1 MENQSVYLAEP
12 SEKANPI
19 QNESEEKL
27 KLILSAAPI
36 GIGLVVNRV
45 IEEVNDFFCKMIGYE
60 RDELIGRNSR
70 LLYTSDEEYNLV
82 GEEKYYQISQIGIG
96 TVKTR
101 FKKKNGEII
110 NVVLSSKPFDQNDL
124 IKGVIFTVE
133 DITEKTKYENELKL
147 SEEKFRKAFFT
158 SPDSININRLSDGLY
173 ISVNENFLK
182 LSGYSQEEILGKTS
196 IELNIWDNPQDRTN
210 LVNELKTKGFVE
222 NLEADFKM
230 KNGEIIHGLMSA
242 SLIQLDGTDC
252 LLSIT
257 RDITERK
264 KILKIIKD
272 SEENYQQIIHGM
284 QDMVFVINMKGE
296 IVDANNSAI
305 LTLGYSKDE
314 LINMHVTKFDNS
326 LSNKQIEKLI
336 DRLPSE
342 KLQFFETQHITKD
355 KKIIP
360 VEVQS
365 TIITYHGEKA
375 ILSIARNIT
384 ERKKTENELKISEE
398 NLKTFFNS
406 VDMLIFILNEEGKII
421 EINDT
426 VESRLGYKKEELLDK
441 TVLAVHPPEKEKE
454 VVQIVN
460 EMLGGYRETCPIP
473 LISKTGKYIPVETTV
488 KHGIWNGKPALFG
501 ISKDISKLKLSE
513 DKFAKAF
520 HNNPAISGFSDL
532 ETGKYIEVNKTF
544 YEKLGYSP
552 EEVIGKKA
560 SEVVKLDYDFRE
572 KTLDKLKK
580 NNFIENFET
589 VIQKKDGTP
598 LNVLLTAEVVEIED
612 KKYNYTTAVDITEL
626 KKSQQNLIT
635 SEENLKTFFHSV
647 DSFIF
652 ILDENKNIIE
662 INDTVEKRLGYARDE
677 IIDKAVTFIY
687 PGNRS
692 KELIVK
698 INEMIDGNRKDCL
711 IPMRTKDGHVIEVE
725 TQVIEGIWNGKPA
738 VFGISK
744 DISDLIVSEQKFS
757 IAFNNNPAISGL
769 LDFETEK
776 ILEVNKTFYEKLGYL
791 PEDVLGKNINELFL
805 FDEKFLDSSY
815 EELFIKYGYLKNIET
830 ILYTKSKRPL
840 NVLLSAELIEIK
852 GKKFIFSNATDIT
865 ALKYYEEDLRKSQE
879 RYQKF
884 FEDDITADFLWSPSG
899 EILDC
904 NPAFIEMFGFKSIE
918 AARNS
923 NNDVL
928 FITKKSKE
936 DFLSAIKSIKNLYNY
951 ELKLKRMD
959 GKNIFVVGNIISE
972 YDKTNSLIQYKGYLR
987 EITNSKLIEEQL
999 ERYRVHLEDLVK
1011 KRTELLEKEITRR
1024 IKAESKAKS
1033 ALEKER
1039 ELNQLKSTFMSTVSH
1054 EFRTPLTS
1062 IYSSVELIE
1071 RYSDKWEKNKTIE
1084 HYQRIKESIDH
1095 LTQMLEEVL
1104 QLNRSE
1110 QSKITFNPENTNL
1123 EAFCKN
1129 IIKDFEPLLIKD
1141 QKLNFEFQLSEID
1154 YLIDRNLLKIIL
1166 SNLISNAIKFS
1177 SHNGEIDF
1185 CVSQIPNK
1193 IKFIIRDKGI
1203 GISEVDIEKIFN
1215 PFYRSS
1221 KVSTIAGSGLGLAI
1235 AKSYV
1240 EIHKG
1245 TIEVESKLNKGTTFT
1260 LLIPK
1265 KTEK

>member
-1 MENQSVYLAEP
+1 MENHSVNLAEP

-158 SPDSININRLSDGLY
+158 SPESININRLSDGLY

-473 LISKTGKYIPVETTV
+473 LI
-488 KHGIWNGKPALFG
+488 
-501 ISKDISKLKLSE
+501 
-513 DKFAKAF
+513 
-520 HNNPAISGFSDL
+520 
-532 ETGKYIEVNKTF
+532 
-544 YEKLGYSP
+544 
-552 EEVIGKKA
+552 
-560 SEVVKLDYDFRE
+560 
-572 KTLDKLKK
+572 
-580 NNFIENFET
+580 
-589 VIQKKDGTP
+589 
-598 LNVLLTAEVVEIED
+598 
-612 KKYNYTTAVDITEL
+612 
-626 KKSQQNLIT
+626 
-635 SEENLKTFFHSV
+635 
-647 DSFIF
+647 
-652 ILDENKNIIE
+652 
-662 INDTVEKRLGYARDE
+662 
-677 IIDKAVTFIY
+677 
-687 PGNRS
+687 
-692 KELIVK
+692 
-698 INEMIDGNRKDCL
+698 
-711 IPMRTKDGHVIEVE
+711 
-725 TQVIEGIWNGKPA
+725 
-738 VFGISK
+738 
-744 DISDLIVSEQKFS
+744 
-757 IAFNNNPAISGL
+757 
-769 LDFETEK
+769 
-776 ILEVNKTFYEKLGYL
+776 
-791 PEDVLGKNINELFL
+791 
-805 FDEKFLDSSY
+805 
-815 EELFIKYGYLKNIET
+815 
-830 ILYTKSKRPL
+830 
-840 NVLLSAELIEIK
+840 
-852 GKKFIFSNATDIT
+852 
-865 ALKYYEEDLRKSQE
+865 
-879 RYQKF
+879 
-884 FEDDITADFLWSPSG
+884 
-899 EILDC
+899 
-904 NPAFIEMFGFKSIE
+904 
-918 AARNS
+918 
-923 NNDVL
+923 
-928 FITKKSKE
+928 
-936 DFLSAIKSIKNLYNY
+936 
-951 ELKLKRMD
+951 
-959 GKNIFVVGNIISE
+959 
-972 YDKTNSLIQYKGYLR
+972 
-987 EITNSKLIEEQL
+987 
-999 ERYRVHLEDLVK
+999 
-1011 KRTELLEKEITRR
+1011 
-1024 IKAESKAKS
+1024 
-1033 ALEKER
+1033 
-1039 ELNQLKSTFMSTVSH
+1039 
-1054 EFRTPLTS
+1054 
-1062 IYSSVELIE
+1062 
-1071 RYSDKWEKNKTIE
+1071 
-1084 HYQRIKESIDH
+1084 
-1095 LTQMLEEVL
+1095 
-1104 QLNRSE
+1104 
-1110 QSKITFNPENTNL
+1110 
-1123 EAFCKN
+1123 
-1129 IIKDFEPLLIKD
+1129 
-1141 QKLNFEFQLSEID
+1141 
-1154 YLIDRNLLKIIL
+1154 
-1166 SNLISNAIKFS
+1166 
-1177 SHNGEIDF
+1177 
-1185 CVSQIPNK
+1185 
-1193 IKFIIRDKGI
+1193 
-1203 GISEVDIEKIFN
+1203 
-1215 PFYRSS
+1215 
-1221 KVSTIAGSGLGLAI
+1221 
-1235 AKSYV
+1235 
-1240 EIHKG
+1240 
-1245 TIEVESKLNKGTTFT
+1245 
-1260 LLIPK
+1260 
-1265 KTEK
+1265 